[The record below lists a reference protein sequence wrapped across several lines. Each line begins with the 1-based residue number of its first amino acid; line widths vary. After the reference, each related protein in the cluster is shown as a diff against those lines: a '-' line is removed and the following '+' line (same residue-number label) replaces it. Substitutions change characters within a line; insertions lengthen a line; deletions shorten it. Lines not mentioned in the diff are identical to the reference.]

1 MKGDEFIIH
10 LEIAGKQYP
19 VKIRRGDER
28 TEQRARE
35 AARRVQ
41 QMYLQQKAYFS
52 KSLEDKDLLAMV
64 AVQLAMDMI
73 PLEEKNDTQPFVD
86 KIQQWT
92 ERLEHYLRER

>member
-35 AARRVQ
+35 AAKRVQ
-41 QMYLQQKAYFS
+41 QMYLQRKAYFS
-52 KSLEDKDLLAMV
+52 KSLDDKDLLAMV
-64 AVQLAMDMI
+64 VI
-73 PLEEKNDTQPFVD
+73 PLEEKNDTQPFVE

-92 ERLEHYLRER
+92 ERLEHYLKER

>member
-35 AARRVQ
+35 AAKRVQ
-41 QMYLQQKAYFS
+41 QMYLQRKRYVYEVFHELAKWFLLRKDVFYPFFLFS
-52 KSLEDKDLLAMV
+52 KASV
-64 AVQLAMDMI
+64 AVDFLFR
-73 PLEEKNDTQPFVD
+73 KG
-86 KIQQWT
+86 
-92 ERLEHYLRER
+92 Y